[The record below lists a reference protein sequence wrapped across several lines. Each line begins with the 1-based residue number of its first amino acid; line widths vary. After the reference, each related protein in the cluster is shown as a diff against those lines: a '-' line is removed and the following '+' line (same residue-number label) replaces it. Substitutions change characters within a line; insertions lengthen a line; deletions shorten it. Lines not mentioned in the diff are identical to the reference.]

1 MKTQRIALALA
12 TLCLLT
18 LLLLALPGRAET
30 SRDVA
35 GPIHHVVIA
44 WLKTPGDT
52 EARARILEASRTLE
66 NIPGV
71 LRVGRGVVL
80 PSERAVVDSSFD
92 GGFVITRAD
101 RAARA
106 AYARRTPRHIPTTC
120 TRPCSPR
127 R

>member
-30 SRDVA
+30 S
-35 GPIHHVVIA
+35 

-52 EARARILEASRTLE
+52 EARAQILEASRTLE

-92 GGFVITRAD
+92 VGFVITLED
-101 RAARA
+101 RAALA
-106 AYARRTPRHIPTTC
+106 AYASHPLHQALLAETLRPVVARYVVYDLAAPR
-120 TRPCSPR
+120 
-127 R
+127 